1 MHSSFYLVQLFII
14 LSVFQQGFCYFLT
27 VDAHAEECFFDK
39 VEIGTK
45 LGLMYEISE
54 GGFLDIDVKILDP
67 DGEIIYE
74 GLRESSGKFAF
85 AAAKKGAYT
94 YCFSNQMSTM
104 TPKVVLFNMEITEP
118 QQAKLEHEVKG
129 DEQEGE
135 HEKLES
141 MLRNLG
147 SALTSVKHEQEYMNV
162 RDRNHRAINES
173 TNKRVVMWSFFE
185 SFVLLSMTIGQ
196 VYYLKRFFEVRRVV

>member
-1 MHSSFYLVQLFII
+1 MLSSFNLLILLLF
-14 LSVFQQGFCYFLT
+14 LSIFRQGFCYFLT

-67 DGEIIYE
+67 DNEIIYE

-118 QQAKLEHEVKG
+118 QKELENESKPGEEDGEHKKLET
-129 DEQEGE
+129 
-135 HEKLES
+135 

-147 SALTSVKHEQEYMNV
+147 AALTSVKHEQEYMNV
-162 RDRNHRAINES
+162 RDKNHRAINES